1 MATNEIV
8 LQQPD
13 DQEFKGK
20 GAELVR
26 QAQELTITSHD
37 EYEHAGAWLV
47 EVKGIGKRLLE
58 RFTDP
63 CSKAMAAWKSMTK
76 MRDEALE
83 PFTMTEG
90 IIKQKMG
97 KYQWD
102 IEEKR
107 RKEAERQAAI
117 ARKKAEDDRKRQI
130 EEARKL
136 GDREAVENLKEAPLE
151 VVAEAPK
158 TPEAPKVSG
167 VSYRKV
173 WKVQSVNIGALPA
186 RYLMPDMKAIE
197 GVVRSLGSK
206 HGISGVTVVEE
217 TVASVRT

>member
-1 MATNEIV
+1 MANEIV

-13 DQEFKGK
+13 DGEFKGK

-26 QAQELTITSHD
+26 QANELVITSHD

-107 RKEAERQAAI
+107 RKEAEKQAQI
-117 ARKKAEDDRKRQI
+117 ARKKAEDDRARQI
-130 EEARKL
+130 EEARRL
-136 GDREAVENLKEAPLE
+136 GDREAAQNLRDAPLE
-151 VVAEAPK
+151 VAAAAPK
-158 TPEAPKVSG
+158 TQEAPKVSG
-167 VSYRKV
+167 VSHRKV
-173 WKVQSVNIGALPA
+173 WKVSNVNIAMLPE
-186 RYLMPDMKAIE
+186 RYMIPDYKAID
-197 GVVRSLGSK
+197 GVVRSLGAK
-206 HGISGVTVVEE
+206 HGIPGVTVVEE
-217 TVASVRT
+217 TVTSVRS